1 MRKVIKYSDKEEYIK
16 ACITTLCSLRNTN
29 LSDSE
34 SAMLLK
40 LITYST
46 NNSLTLDVNLG
57 RQIREALG
65 IGESLYGTC
74 ISRLQ
79 DKKCI
84 TKEGKSIILNPVYN
98 RIMEWKEVVIRLDS
112 SPEKN

>member
-1 MRKVIKYSDKEEYIK
+1 MRKVIKYTGKEEYIK
-16 ACITTLCSLRNTN
+16 ACITALCALRNTN

-46 NNSLTLDVNLG
+46 NNSLTLDVNLA
-57 RQIREALG
+57 RQIREELG
-65 IGESLYGTC
+65 IKESLYGTC

-79 DKKCI
+79 EKKCI

-98 RIMEWKEVVIRLDS
+98 RISEWKEVVIRLDS
-112 SPEKN
+112 SPN